1 MRTKFDIYV
10 FIIIVDLNNL
20 ITVIGSLTGT
30 LLVPV
35 VVALVRKYIYN
46 KGEEKGMCWSLWW
59 VKHMYV
65 ICHISIYA
73 WEKTRKAIKNGISS
87 DTGNIGQK
95 TQNEDKT

>member
-1 MRTKFDIYV
+1 
-10 FIIIVDLNNL
+10 
-20 ITVIGSLTGT
+20 
-30 LLVPV
+30 
-35 VVALVRKYIYN
+35 VALVRKYIYN

>member
-1 MRTKFDIYV
+1 VRTKFDIYV

-46 KGEEKGMCWSLWW
+46 KGEEKGMCWSL
-59 VKHMYV
+59 
-65 ICHISIYA
+65 
-73 WEKTRKAIKNGISS
+73 
-87 DTGNIGQK
+87 
-95 TQNEDKT
+95 